1 MSLHTSFAAFACL
14 VEGQLLAAE
23 ENRVQFVI
31 LCHSKI

>member
-1 MSLHTSFAAFACL
+1 VSLHTNFAAFASL

-31 LCHSKI
+31 LWHRKI